1 MHWKVENAP
10 IKFLICSSVHAKF
23 YFDMRKEMWVER
35 RIPRTLT
42 LTVVTSRH
50 IHRHPDNATS
60 VATDVAWSYGLSVCL
75 SAGYNCVLYKNGWTD
90 RDAIWAEYSGVP
102 KEPCVS
108 RGSGSPNGWD
118 NFGGHLPALA
128 NYWGV
133 WRESH
138 FSLGGG
144 SDAAFSW
151 CFSVSFLNFFCLLT
165 HVSLLCLCVKGG
177 QHWWANAFSGSLPL
191 YCCYC

>member
-1 MHWKVENAP
+1 VCSTKTDE
-10 IKFLICSSVHAKF
+10 LI
-23 YFDMRKEMWVER
+23 EM
-35 RIPRTLT
+35 PF
-42 LTVVTSRH
+42 
-50 IHRHPDNATS
+50 
-60 VATDVAWSYGLSVCL
+60 GLSIRVDPK
-75 SAGYNCVLYKNGWTD
+75 NRVL
-90 RDAIWAEYSGVP
+90 AEGP
-102 KEPCVS
+102 DP
-108 RGSGSPNGWD
+108 PNGWD

-151 CFSVSFLNFFCLLT
+151 CFSVSFLNFFCLLM

-177 QHWWANAFSGSLPL
+177 QH
-191 YCCYC
+191 